1 MVGRSRN
8 ASSGKKPTLSFK
20 SLVKKYSSIVQA
32 MREEIQKMIIGQ
44 RDVIDGVL
52 TCLVSDGHAL
62 LEGVPGLAKTY
73 LIMTLS
79 ETVKGSVFHRIQFTP
94 DLLPSDIVGVTI
106 YNPEK
111 GFYTEK
117 GPVFANFV
125 LADEINRA
133 PPKVQSAMLQAMQ
146 ERQVTIGKTTFDLPK
161 PFLTLAT
168 QNPLEQ
174 MGTYPLPEAQVDRF
188 LFKIYVDYPK
198 REEEIRIIDE
208 NMDTKRKKG
217 SKVRAVASLKDILKI
232 QEIAREVYISDQIK
246 RYIVDIVFAT
256 REATKLGIRY
266 GKYIEWGASPRA
278 SINLANASRS
288 WAFLNGRSYVIPDD
302 VKSIVH
308 NVLRHRII
316 LNYEGKA
323 MGISSDQVVD
333 EILKKV
339 DVP

>member
-1 MVGRSRN
+1 
-8 ASSGKKPTLSFK
+8 
-20 SLVKKYSSIVQA
+20 
-32 MREEIQKMIIGQ
+32 MIIGQ
-44 RDVIDGVL
+44 REVIDGVL
-52 TCLVSDGHAL
+52 TCLISDGHAL

-79 ETVKGSVFHRIQFTP
+79 ETVKGAKFKRIQFTP

-106 YNPEK
+106 YNPQK

-117 GPVFANFV
+117 GPIFANFV
-125 LADEINRA
+125 LADEINRS

-146 ERQVTIGKTTFDLPK
+146 ERQVTIGKTTYDLPK

-188 LFKIYVDYPK
+188 LFKIYVDYPSK
-198 REEEIRIIDE
+198 DEEFRIIDE
-208 NMDTKRKKG
+208 NMDTKRRRGTLVKPVVSPKEILDIQY
-217 SKVRAVASLKDILKI
+217 ASKDIF
-232 QEIAREVYISDQIK
+232 ISDKIK
-246 RYIVDIVFAT
+246 KYIVELVFAT
-256 REATKLGIRY
+256 RFPKKYGIRY
-266 GKYIEWGASPRA
+266 SKYIQWGASPRA
-278 SINLANASRS
+278 SINLANASRA
-288 WAFLNGRSYVIPDD
+288 WALMQGRSYVIPDD
-302 VKSIVH
+302 IKAIIH
-308 NVLRHRII
+308 NVFRHRLI

-323 MGISSDQVVD
+323 MGISTDQIID

>member
-1 MVGRSRN
+1 
-8 ASSGKKPTLSFK
+8 
-20 SLVKKYSSIVQA
+20 

-44 RDVIDGVL
+44 REVIDGVL
-52 TCLVSDGHAL
+52 TCLISDGHAL

-79 ETVKGSVFHRIQFTP
+79 ETVKGAKFKRIQFTP

-106 YNPEK
+106 YNPQK

-117 GPVFANFV
+117 GPIFANFV
-125 LADEINRA
+125 LADEINRS

-146 ERQVTIGKTTFDLPK
+146 ERQVTIGKTTYDLPK

-188 LFKIYVDYPK
+188 LFKIYVDYPSK
-198 REEEIRIIDE
+198 DEEFRIIDE
-208 NMDTKRKKG
+208 NMDTKRRRGTLVKPVVSPKEILDIQY
-217 SKVRAVASLKDILKI
+217 ASKDIF
-232 QEIAREVYISDQIK
+232 ISDKIK
-246 RYIVDIVFAT
+246 KYIVELVFAT
-256 REATKLGIRY
+256 RFPKKYGIRY
-266 GKYIEWGASPRA
+266 SKYIQWGTSPRA
-278 SINLANASRS
+278 SINLANASRA
-288 WAFLNGRSYVIPDD
+288 WALIQGRSYVIPDD
-302 VKSIVH
+302 IKAIIH
-308 NVLRHRII
+308 NVFRHRLI

-323 MGISSDQVVD
+323 MGISTDQIID